1 MWPCCRKC
9 VTEAGFE
16 VVKAH
21 AIPSYLS
28 LLTCSPCHEGH
39 EPQTSET
46 SNKLFLLSVAFIK
59 VFNRSNRKA
68 AMTGLAI
75 TAFGGMW

>member
-1 MWPCCRKC
+1 MWPCCGKC

-28 LLTCSPCHEGH
+28 LPVVVSYVSL
-39 EPQTSET
+39 
-46 SNKLFLLSVAFIK
+46 LLLSQHHTY
-59 VFNRSNRKA
+59 S
-68 AMTGLAI
+68 
-75 TAFGGMW
+75 TADMFPLP